1 MRNRFRVVL
10 PVLVPVVTFLLTA
23 VAGGAFAAE
32 APFVPFDLGTI
43 GGSESLAYAVNTSG
57 QVVGRG
63 HIAGD
68 STSHA
73 FSWTPKG
80 GMIDLGT
87 LGGTSS
93 LAKAVNDSGQVVGES
108 YIAGSGIH
116 VFSWTLPGGMI
127 DLGTLGGCCSW
138 AEAINASGQVVGV
151 SSRAGNDANHAF
163 SWTPTGG
170 MIDLG
175 TLGGRDSGFEGVF
188 FEGVPVQA
196 LNASGHTV
204 GVSETVDDRRV
215 PFHAFSWTPTG
226 GMIDLGTLGGILSVA
241 LAVNDG
247 GHVVGYSV
255 TAIPS
260 SGCCASTHAFLWTEE
275 GG

>member
-1 MRNRFRVVL
+1 MRNRYRVVL

-32 APFVPFDLGTI
+32 APFVPFDLGTL

-73 FSWTPKG
+73 FSWT
-80 GMIDLGT
+80 L
-87 LGGTSS
+87 
-93 LAKAVNDSGQVVGES
+93 Q
-108 YIAGSGIH
+108 
-116 VFSWTLPGGMI
+116 GGMI

-188 FEGVPVQA
+188 FEGVPFQA

-226 GMIDLGTLGGILSVA
+226 GMIDLGTLGG
-241 LAVNDG
+241 
-247 GHVVGYSV
+247 
-255 TAIPS
+255 
-260 SGCCASTHAFLWTEE
+260 
-275 GG
+275 